1 MIDVLIVDDQAIIR
15 EGLSLMLSLHDDI
28 NICGECADGQE
39 AVEFVAK
46 NKVDIVLIDIRMP
59 NMDGVEATRIIK
71 EKDREIRILVLTTFK
86 EDKYVF
92 QALSNGADG
101 YMLKDSK
108 SEYIVNAIRT
118 VYKGQTLLQPEIA
131 SIVVKEFSNMYNE
144 NNVNKEKSDKI
155 IEDENNI
162 NKRKSEKIKENTNRK
177 KKIEGVYGL
186 LTERETEIAY
196 LVADGYSNK
205 EIAEKLFISEGT
217 VKNHLS
223 KVLSKVGVRDRTQL
237 TLYLNNINM

>member
-39 AVEFVAK
+39 AAEFVAK
-46 NKVDIVLIDIRMP
+46 NKVDIVLMDIRMP
-59 NMDGVEATRIIK
+59 NMNGVEATRIIK
-71 EKDREIRILVLTTFK
+71 EKDSEIRILVLTTFK
-86 EDKYVF
+86 EDEYVF

-108 SEYIVNAIRT
+108 SDYIVNAIKT

-131 SIVVKEFSNMYNE
+131 SIVVKEFSSMYNE
-144 NNVNKEKSDKI
+144 NN
-155 IEDENNI
+155 I
-162 NKRKSEKIKENTNRK
+162 NKKKSGKIKENTNK
-177 KKIEGVYGL
+177 NMKIEGAYGV

-223 KVLSKVGVRDRTQL
+223 KVLNKVGVRDRTQL

>member
-39 AVEFVAK
+39 AAEFVAK
-46 NKVDIVLIDIRMP
+46 NKVDIVLMDIRMP
-59 NMDGVEATRIIK
+59 NMNGVEATRIIK
-71 EKDREIRILVLTTFK
+71 EKDSEIRILVLTTFK
-86 EDKYVF
+86 EDEYVF

-108 SEYIVNAIRT
+108 SDYIVNAIKT

-131 SIVVKEFSNMYNE
+131 SIVVKEFSSMYNE
-144 NNVNKEKSDKI
+144 NN
-155 IEDENNI
+155 I
-162 NKRKSEKIKENTNRK
+162 NKKKSGKIKENTNK
-177 KKIEGVYGL
+177 NMKIEGAYGV